1 MIRKAEK
8 LLSVVCLVSL
18 LLVSCSN
25 IDEHAVEMKAR
36 TDNFLKIGAATYELS
51 AGVFENHGTDQS
63 NKMHEGYHTDLMLY
77 SNGLT
82 LQKNEND
89 PYLFSGKGS
98 AIHFEMFSSNGKNL
112 DNGEYTFSTTAP
124 FKVKTF
130 DYGHFAVNLD
140 FGYNG
145 FQTVDSKDIYT
156 IVDGK
161 VSVTRNGSE
170 YTIIKYCIYQ
180 NGYNVTG
187 YYKGELPLIDWP
199 VFN

>member
-1 MIRKAEK
+1 MKKVEK
-8 LLSVVCLVSL
+8 LLSVICLVSL
-18 LLVSCSN
+18 LLVSCSIADKN
-25 IDEHAVEMKAR
+25 TEEIETY
-36 TDNFLKIGAATYELS
+36 TDNFIKVGTVVYELS
-51 AGVFENHGTDQS
+51 AGVFENHGADLDHKT
-63 NKMHEGYHTDLMLY
+63 HEGYHTDLMLY

-89 PYLFSGKGS
+89 PYLFSGKGN
-98 AIHFEMFSSNGKNL
+98 AIHFKMFSSNGKNL

-124 FKVKTF
+124 FKVRTF

-170 YTIIKYCIYQ
+170 YTIIIDCIYQ